1 MSVLPIT
8 TLLYLVV
15 ISPMLR
21 SHGSAV
27 PQESQSS
34 PTTCNSCCQAQA
46 GVPGVPGLP
55 GGYGPQGPVG
65 PKGEV
70 GQPGVA
76 IKGEKGEV
84 GPSGSLGEPGPGGP
98 PGKVG
103 PVGMHGPS
111 GRDGLDGSPGGRG
124 LKGEKGEAGVL
135 RFSGFTVLKTSPQT
149 DSGVVTFD
157 TVITNAAD
165 HYDINTNKFTC
176 QIPGYYMFTFSI
188 GSKDDGGPFVRLI
201 KNGDVVVDAYA
212 YSPSTGTNY
221 RNMATNSALLLLASG
236 DQIWLNNQYSGQT
249 REIFGDSSW
258 KWTTF
263 SGVLLHEA

>member
-1 MSVLPIT
+1 
-8 TLLYLVV
+8 
-15 ISPMLR
+15 MLR
-21 SHGSAV
+21 SNGSVV

-34 PTTCNSCCQAQA
+34 PTTCNCCQGQA
-46 GVPGVPGLP
+46 GIPGVPGLP

-76 IKGEKGEV
+76 VKGEKGEFGSP
-84 GPSGSLGEPGPGGP
+84 GPLGEPGRGGP

-103 PVGMHGPS
+103 PVGMLGPS
-111 GRDGLDGSPGGRG
+111 GRDGLDGSPGRRG
-124 LKGEKGEAGVL
+124 PKGEKGETGVL
-135 RFSGFTVLKTSPQT
+135 KFSGFTVLKTSSQT
-149 DSGVVTFD
+149 DGGVVTFD

-188 GSKDDGGPFVRLI
+188 GSREDDGPWVRLI

-212 YSPSTGTNY
+212 YPASASSGY
-221 RNMATNSALLLLASG
+221 RNMITNSALLLLASG
-236 DQIWLNNQYSGQT
+236 DQVWLHKRFSEQDRQ
-249 REIFGDSSW
+249 IFGDPNW

-263 SGVLLHEA
+263 SGILLHEI